1 MKLNP
6 RGKDPVGPSPATGAP
21 GADRRGFALEHFLPY
36 RLSVLTNTISGAI
49 ARLYARRFGLTI
61 PEWRVM
67 AVLDRFGPLSA
78 NQVCRRTA
86 MDKVRVSRAVAR
98 LVARGLVARRADP
111 HDRRRAVLR
120 LAAQGRAVL
129 RLAAQGRA
137 IHHRIVP
144 LARAREARLLAPLT
158 PAERATLDRLLTK
171 LQTRADEL
179 ADEG

>member
-6 RGKDPVGPSPATGAP
+6 SGKDPVSPPPAPGAP
-21 GADRRGFALEHFLPY
+21 GGFALEHFLPY
-36 RLSVLTNTISGAI
+36 RLSVLTNTISGGI
-49 ARLYARRFGLTI
+49 ARLYAERFGLAI
-61 PEWRVM
+61 AEWRVM
-67 AVLDRFGPLSA
+67 AVLGRFGPLSA

-120 LAAQGRAVL
+120 LAAQGRA
-129 RLAAQGRA
+129 

-158 PAERATLDRLLTK
+158 PDERTTLDRLLAK
-171 LQTRADEL
+171 LQTRAEEL
-179 ADEG
+179 AEDEG